1 MNRFKI
7 ARYIIGFAA
16 FLMVFGGLLTQ
27 SIVFALPNAGTN
39 SVLPSP
45 SQQSSS
51 AEKLTMTSQYPV
63 LSSATGTS
71 FTYSIDMQYSGAK
84 DPRVFDLKVTVPSGW
99 NYTIAPGYGQGTEI
113 AAIRLDP
120 TKTYPDQ
127 ISVTVRPY
135 TFAVPPPGE
144 YPITVQA
151 VSESVQTS
159 IDLKAVISASYDM
172 QLESAS
178 GLLNTNA
185 TADKDNYFTVSLN
198 NTGSADLEKIHFTSN
213 ITGTPAGWSI
223 TFTPDTI
230 DTLPA
235 GGTREVRV
243 DIKPADKTIAGDY
256 MVTISAEPD
265 SKYAFAHVDIRV
277 TVLTPTIWGWLG
289 VAIVVIVVVGLVV
302 MFMRLGRR

>member
-1 MNRFKI
+1 
-7 ARYIIGFAA
+7 
-16 FLMVFGGLLTQ
+16 MVFGGLLTQ
-27 SIVFALPNAGTN
+27 SIAFALPNAGTG
-39 SVLPSP
+39 SFLPP
-45 SQQSSS
+45 PGQQS
-51 AEKLTMTSQYPV
+51 AAPEKLTMTSQYPV
-63 LSSATGTS
+63 LTSALGTS
-71 FTYSIDMQYSGAK
+71 FTYSIDMQYSGGK
-84 DPRVFDLKVTVPSGW
+84 EPRVFDLEVTVPTGW
-99 NYTIAPGYGQGTEI
+99 NYSIAPSYGQGTEI

-120 TKTYPDQ
+120 TKTYPDS

-151 VSESVQTS
+151 VSDSLQAS
-159 IDLKAVISASYDM
+159 IDLKAVISASYSLD
-172 QLESAS
+172 LESTS

-185 TADKDNYFTVSLN
+185 SAGKDNYFTVSLI
-198 NTGSADLEKIHFTSN
+198 NTGSADLEKIHFSSN
-213 ITGTPAGWSI
+213 IMGKPAGWSI

-235 GGTREVRV
+235 GGSREVRV
-243 DIKPADKTIAGDY
+243 DIKPAEKTIAGDY

-265 SKYAFAHVDIRV
+265 SKYAFAHTDVRV